1 MYFYRLQIY
10 CSYEACS
17 SLFEFCVKA
26 CILERLVGVKGATT
40 FTNHRQNFLR
50 QNPIIE
56 NLSYK
61 TTSYIS
67 HKWRYLRTSCWRIRN
82 RTSER
87 SERVRFLIQKQ
98 RVRKYRTK
106 HFPCGIVFIIYI
118 LRYSSFWRPFYFKSF
133 KNAKILHLPQND
145 NENEVSAF

>member
-67 HKWRYLRTSCWRIRN
+67 HKWRYLNQWKVPAILLFYKKINSATWK
-82 RTSER
+82 E
-87 SERVRFLIQKQ
+87 QK
-98 RVRKYRTK
+98 
-106 HFPCGIVFIIYI
+106 
-118 LRYSSFWRPFYFKSF
+118 
-133 KNAKILHLPQND
+133 N
-145 NENEVSAF
+145 

>member
-40 FTNHRQNFLR
+40 FTNHRQNLR

-56 NLSYK
+56 NL
-61 TTSYIS
+61 
-67 HKWRYLRTSCWRIRN
+67 
-82 RTSER
+82 
-87 SERVRFLIQKQ
+87 
-98 RVRKYRTK
+98 
-106 HFPCGIVFIIYI
+106 
-118 LRYSSFWRPFYFKSF
+118 
-133 KNAKILHLPQND
+133 
-145 NENEVSAF
+145 